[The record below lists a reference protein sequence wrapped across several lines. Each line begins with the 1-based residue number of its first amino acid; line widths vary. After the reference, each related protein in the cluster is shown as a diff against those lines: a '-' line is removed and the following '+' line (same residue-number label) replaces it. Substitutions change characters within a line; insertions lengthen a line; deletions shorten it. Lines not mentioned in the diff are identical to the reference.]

1 MMIGVSVIV
10 CVRNGE
16 AYLRDALDSIA
27 AQNVSRLEAIVVNDG
42 SQDRTAEIA
51 RAHAI
56 RPRVIDRPPSGLP
69 ISLNAGLE
77 AASLDFVAFLDAD
90 DVWPRTRLWDML
102 RAFESRPSADIVYGQ
117 MVNTNASLEPK
128 HAPFATRQLS
138 CSLLRREVF
147 ARVGGF
153 RVDVAHASNV
163 DWMSRAAAMGIP
175 MVRLDSVVLLRR
187 IHTDNMGVRDV
198 ARGRQDLLRV
208 VREHHAR
215 TRNA

>member
-1 MMIGVSVIV
+1 MMAGVSVIV

-16 AYLRDALDSIA
+16 AYLREALDSIA
-27 AQNVSRLEAIVVNDG
+27 SQNVSGMETIVVNDG

-51 RAHAI
+51 RTHAI

-69 ISLNAGLE
+69 VSLNAGLE
-77 AASLDFVAFLDAD
+77 AASQDLVAFLDAD
-90 DVWPRTRLWDML
+90 DVWPPTRLRDML
-102 RAFESRPSADIVYGQ
+102 LAFESNPDAGIVYGQ
-117 MVNTNASLEPK
+117 MMNTNASLEPK
-128 HAPFATRQLS
+128 RAPFATRQLN

-153 RVDVAHASNV
+153 RVDVTHASNV
-163 DWMSRAAAMGIP
+163 DWISRAAALGIQ
-175 MVRLDSVVLLRR
+175 MVRLESVVLLRR
-187 IHTDNMGVRDV
+187 IHGDNMGVRDV
-198 ARGRQDLLRV
+198 VRGRQDLLRV